1 MARENFY
8 LILELPFDPPEEDQ
22 AVIDRVIEKKRL
34 EWSKGATDFKK
45 GPVYRG
51 YTSMLPII
59 REVMADPE
67 KRKKEYEQAYK
78 LTFDKARHMLAIVE
92 KRGYLYESEIKS
104 ISKRLQVNEN
114 IVRCACKVR
123 IVEDSV
129 AENVRNKPESADKFQ
144 VFQVYLDTLN
154 KKDYYDFI
162 NYNGT
167 MKARLKDMPPFRLVE
182 LIRQQKIKYAK
193 NTPEE
198 SAIEKLCA
206 ECEKTFASKESKQEY
221 DDYLAWKNTEDVFE
235 QIQIATELT
244 KVLDDGQCSEA
255 IKLLLE
261 AVSDENQCISMLR
274 TYCRQNGIA
283 MEYRQSLNKNS
294 YQGVAPRQ
302 RQEEKEAREEPKKA
316 QPNMPKNLKVQ
327 VDTVKRCNY
336 ITWEKTSM
344 DSNVNYLIVRKRG
357 SAPRH
362 INDGELLGTVSGSN
376 YTDATLYPG
385 KIYFYAVF
393 AVKRGVY
400 SKGISTQVGY
410 LNLFEVQ
417 DAVISLKEKHVELE
431 WVSNYRELRI
441 AIFRQE
447 GNAPMEYGSGRLCY
461 NASQPFFKDAD
472 VKKAGDYYYRI
483 FTTVYINGKRFASK
497 GVVLH
502 ITVPEEKPV
511 EQTRNRPKIVTRK
524 QQNQLQP
531 EIERPEIEPTQTE
544 RSQAEKPNQ
553 EAKPKLEPLPLRPPA
568 LNKPPEQKKPVTTL
582 KSAKPVWPKEQKKEL
597 PPMKPNP
604 YMKPLPRVED
614 KNSITYDIKVRKGI
628 FKPKELELIFTGH
641 TDNFVL
647 PPLLIVGTKN
657 YPPVYKESGVLIGTI
672 EKQQVTKKY
681 THSVPLLSVEG
692 LDYIKLFLANET
704 DEGQY
709 ELHLK
714 YGSSSKFT

>member
-8 LILELPFDPPEEDQ
+8 IILELPFDPPEEDQ
-22 AVIDRVIEKKRL
+22 AVIDQTIEKKRL

-51 YTSMLPII
+51 YTSMLPVI
-59 REVMADPE
+59 REVMSDPE

-92 KRGYLYESEIKS
+92 KRGYLYESEINS
-104 ISKRLQVNEN
+104 ISKRLKISES

-123 IVEDSV
+123 IVEDNM

-167 MKARLKDMPPFRLVE
+167 MQARLKDMPPFRLVE
-182 LIRQQKIKYAK
+182 LVRQQKIKYAK

-221 DDYLAWKNTEDVFE
+221 DEYLAWKNTEDVFE

-244 KVLDDGQCSEA
+244 KVLDEGQCSEA
-255 IKLLLE
+255 LKLLKE
-261 AVSDENQCISMLR
+261 AVSDEEQCVSMLR

-283 MEYRQSLNKNS
+283 MEYREPRRTRG
-294 YQGVAPRQ
+294 YQGMSTQQTP
-302 RQEEKEAREEPKKA
+302 EEKGREKEEEQKKT

-336 ITWEKTSM
+336 ITWEKTSL
-344 DSNVNYLIVRKRG
+344 DTNVNYLVVRKRG
-357 SAPRH
+357 STPRH
-362 INDGELLGTVSGSN
+362 INDGELLGTVSGSS
-376 YTDATLYPG
+376 YTDATIYPG

-417 DAVISLKEKHVELE
+417 DATIRLKDKHVEME
-431 WVSNYRELRI
+431 WGSGYRELRI

-472 VKKAGDYYYRI
+472 VKNPGEYYYRI

-502 ITVPEEKPV
+502 ITVPEETKEPQV
-511 EQTRNRPKIVTRK
+511 RNRPKIVTRE
-524 QQNQLQP
+524 QQGSFQP
-531 EIERPEIEPTQTE
+531 QGGKSKNEVRP
-544 RSQAEKPNQ
+544 RQ
-553 EAKPKLEPLPLRPPA
+553 EVNPRQE
-568 LNKPPEQKKPVTTL
+568 NKPVQDVKVRLDDTLGKQISSQKPVTTL

-604 YMKPLPRVED
+604 YMKPLPRADD

-628 FKPKELELIFTGH
+628 FKPKELELIFTGY
-641 TDNFVL
+641 TESFVL

-657 YPPVYKESGVLIGTI
+657 YPPVYKDSGVLIGTI

-704 DEGQY
+704 DEAQY